1 MTMPPYEDDDT
12 PTLRELARILRDFRD
27 EFRLQTSLMVR
38 KDVHAGEHQAMDY
51 RYSTLEAR
59 LARMEAERE
68 TDKKDRT
75 TIRNQYYF
83 SVVGA
88 VLSMV
93 VALVVAAVK

>member
-1 MTMPPYEDDDT
+1 MAPYEDDDV
-12 PTLRELARILRDFRD
+12 PTLRELSRTLRDFRD
-27 EFRLQTSLMVR
+27 EFRLQMNAMVR
-38 KDVHAGEHQAMDY
+38 KDVHVVEHQNLDARHIAME
-51 RYSTLEAR
+51 TR
-59 LARMEAERE
+59 LARLEQDR
-68 TDKKDRT
+68 DNDRKDRT